1 MNFFENFKFV
11 DISEN
16 ILEFFKTTMQT
27 LETYGINF
35 SYILLYDKASSFLA
49 INLYYFSIHLI
60 KRIESPE
67 HFMKVK
73 LKSKPNYL

>member
-49 INLYYFSIHLI
+49 INLY
-60 KRIESPE
+60 
-67 HFMKVK
+67 
-73 LKSKPNYL
+73 